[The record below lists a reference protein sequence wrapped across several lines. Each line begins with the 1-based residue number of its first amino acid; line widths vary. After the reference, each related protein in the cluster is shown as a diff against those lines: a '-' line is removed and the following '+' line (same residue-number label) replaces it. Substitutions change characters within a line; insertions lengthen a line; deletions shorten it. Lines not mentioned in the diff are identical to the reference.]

1 MEIERAGR
9 RTRLKNCSRFLFSIR
24 GSVTGKT
31 PVVVTVLRVSAQT
44 SRVLTAI
51 TTLKT
56 TK

>member
-44 SRVLTAI
+44 SRVVTAI